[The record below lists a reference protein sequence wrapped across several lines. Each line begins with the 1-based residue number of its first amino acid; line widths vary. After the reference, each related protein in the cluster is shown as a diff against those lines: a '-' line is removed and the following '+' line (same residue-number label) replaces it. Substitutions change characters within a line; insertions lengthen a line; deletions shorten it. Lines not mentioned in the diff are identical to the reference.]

1 MIHQDF
7 DLTGI
12 TRFVLG
18 LYWRVVSP
26 AERRQF
32 RKGPKGG
39 VWLAKRDRL
48 IAERADKR
56 GAVAP
61 RNDQDLARPVL
72 LLVPPQRSS
81 LRHEPIIAAVDPI
94 GAVEDSDLAR
104 RSPALS
110 DDTGR

>member
-1 MIHQDF
+1 VIHQDF

-61 RNDQDLARPVL
+61 RNDQDLARPCSSS
-72 LLVPPQRSS
+72 RSS
-81 LRHEPIIAAVDPI
+81 AAQLVATRAYHR
-94 GAVEDSDLAR
+94 GS
-104 RSPALS
+104 
-110 DDTGR
+110 